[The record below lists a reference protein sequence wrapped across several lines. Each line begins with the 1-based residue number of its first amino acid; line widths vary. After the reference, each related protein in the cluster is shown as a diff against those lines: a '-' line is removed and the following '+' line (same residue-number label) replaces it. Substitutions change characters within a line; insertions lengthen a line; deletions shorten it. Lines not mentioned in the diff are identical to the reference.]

1 MNMYF
6 ANKTFRGEDPT
17 WANACVGDNG
27 NPGRVDYA
35 EGFATAANALLDAAI
50 ADRDTRLPVDTLVYP
65 VCFTMRHAMEL
76 YLKEATE
83 HLAAIGDKRGVP
95 LPEFKLVD
103 SHDLGLLWTFVK
115 THALTTDERLEEPIS
130 KLEEYVADVAY
141 MDATGQV
148 FRYPFDLA
156 NQKHLTN
163 IGVINFMVLK
173 RRFNEA
179 ELLLKLLNRTIIQLV
194 EEYAWGACTKHLSR
208 LQLHR
213 IAAELPEYGRWTEP
227 SFDEVKAN
235 LKAKYSIGSAELSK
249 AINIIKA
256 RHEMAARIG
265 IEVPIPG
272 FSLGALERFF
282 DQWCKANDLHL
293 VIDPPPARIVSAKE
307 IMDAIHD
314 ELHRQELGNEL
325 ANELEPED
333 FAAIKA
339 LFYFDSEAP
348 VSEAFELVLGTYQQ
362 EAAQYRIHPEEYRQS
377 VRNMLSKIRV
387 FERILCSLDLLGR
400 ADALEAVIARYG
412 LEPARERLLENS
424 AVRKV
429 SVS

>member
-1 MNMYF
+1 MNMLF
-6 ANKTFRGEDPT
+6 ANKTFRGADPT

-27 NPGRVDYA
+27 NPGRIDYA
-35 EGFATAANALLDAAI
+35 EGFATAANVLLDAVS
-50 ADRDTRLPVDTLVYP
+50 ADFDTRLSVDTLVYP

-83 HLAAIGDKRGVP
+83 HLTAIGEKRGVP
-95 LPEFKLVD
+95 LPNFKLVD
-103 SHDLGLLWTFVK
+103 SHDLGLLWGFVK
-115 THALTTDERLEEPIS
+115 THALKTDERLAEPIG
-130 KLEEYVADVAY
+130 KLEEYVTDVAC

-156 NQKHLTN
+156 NRKHLTN

-179 ELLLKLLNRTIIQLV
+179 EQLLKLLNRTITQLAA
-194 EEYAWGACTKHLSR
+194 EYAWGACTKRLSR

-213 IAAELPEYGRWTEP
+213 IAAELPKYAEWTEP
-227 SFDEVKAN
+227 SFAEA
-235 LKAKYSIGSAELSK
+235 KAKVKTKYKIGSAELTK

-265 IEVPIPG
+265 IEVPIAG

-282 DQWCKANDLHL
+282 DQWCKANDLDL
-293 VIDPPPARIVSAKE
+293 VINPPPPRIVSPAE
-307 IMDAIHD
+307 IVDALQD
-314 ELHRQELGNEL
+314 DLHRQELGNEL
-325 ANELEPED
+325 ANELDPEE

-339 LFYFDSEAP
+339 LFCFYSEAP
-348 VSEAFELVLGTYQQ
+348 VTEAFELVLSTCQR
-362 EAAQYRIHPEEYRQS
+362 EAERHQIHPEEYRQS

-387 FERILCSLDLLGR
+387 FEKILCSLDLLGR
-400 ADALEAVIARYG
+400 SAELEAVITRYR
-412 LEPARERLLENS
+412 LEPARERLLRSS
-424 AVRKV
+424 AARKV
-429 SVS
+429 SVP